1 MKKLYFKVLS
11 LTALLALVA
20 LLPGCKSE
28 EELSPEMT
36 LSESAVTVT
45 ADGGEVVVT
54 FELLNSNAQVEAR
67 PSVEWIREIDLSQPG
82 VLRFRVDENTEDVER
97 VGRIDLSVPSLP
109 APAVLTVTQAISQPF
124 ETEILRIFETGVDLR
139 ITPRDEAMTYVAT
152 LVPKSSFD
160 QMGGAQAYF
169 DYIVAFYKS
178 EALRYEM
185 SLEDFLTESEALVT
199 GVQTLDVRD
208 LYMDTDYLIVIF
220 GLDLQCNPLTR
231 VIVEE
236 FRTGTPEMLDIEFAI
251 DYEITGNR
259 VKMSVT
265 PSMEDKY
272 YYYDIMKKSDLE
284 SSGMTMEAMFQKM
297 ISTYVDNGT
306 STGMTVEETVSEI
319 CSRGAAEYEYK
330 AIDPETE
337 FVGYAFAVSESG
349 LICSAIASK
358 EFKTG
363 DVNPSENQI
372 SLIVEGVSSD
382 RANISVVTT
391 NTDPYVLIIDKASNW
406 EPFATDQEKIDE
418 LFSGRHDLE
427 RYVRNGNADGSIK
440 DLTPETDY
448 LVMAVGYFAGRP
460 TTDLVMKRFTTLSE
474 SSASEMT
481 FTFTVMNLSPY
492 GADVMIR
499 AEPASASFYC
509 GVVAEQATV
518 EDVERQT
525 DEMVEYYLNL
535 GYALNR
541 AQLMKQF
548 ISKSMAY
555 KTFNELN
562 DNTGYKAF
570 AVAIDD
576 ATGEFAGEI
585 SFSEVF
591 VTPKAVVAD
600 VKATVEFDKYYDCYE
615 LSQLDPSFPPAP
627 FAVVP
632 LKLKI
637 EGEAAG
643 FYYYAFEEDMTD
655 TEKYPDIKVINQLLS
670 YGESSE
676 MSFDYQSFY
685 DTDLTVVAVAVDAD
699 GNYGPVFR
707 RKIYVTKEN
716 VSPAEEYFNL
726 NQQSK
731 RRPAGMQMNDK

>member
-1 MKKLYFKVLS
+1 M
-11 LTALLALVA
+11 
-20 LLPGCKSE
+20 
-28 EELSPEMT
+28 
-36 LSESAVTVT
+36 
-45 ADGGEVVVT
+45 
-54 FELLNSNAQVEAR
+54 
-67 PSVEWIREIDLSQPG
+67 
-82 VLRFRVDENTEDVER
+82 
-97 VGRIDLSVPSLP
+97 VGR
-109 APAVLTVTQAISQPF
+109 
-124 ETEILRIFETGVDLR
+124 
-139 ITPRDEAMTYVAT
+139 
-152 LVPKSSFD
+152 
-160 QMGGAQAYF
+160 
-169 DYIVAFYKS
+169 
-178 EALRYEM
+178 
-185 SLEDFLTESEALVT
+185 
-199 GVQTLDVRD
+199 
-208 LYMDTDYLIVIF
+208 
-220 GLDLQCNPLTR
+220 
-231 VIVEE
+231 
-236 FRTGTPEMLDIEFAI
+236 
-251 DYEITGNR
+251 
-259 VKMSVT
+259 
-265 PSMEDKY
+265 
-272 YYYDIMKKSDLE
+272 
-284 SSGMTMEAMFQKM
+284 
-297 ISTYVDNGT
+297 
-306 STGMTVEETVSEI
+306 
-319 CSRGAAEYEYK
+319 
-330 AIDPETE
+330 
-337 FVGYAFAVSESG
+337 
-349 LICSAIASK
+349 
-358 EFKTG
+358 
-363 DVNPSENQI
+363 
-372 SLIVEGVSSD
+372 GVSSD

-406 EPFATDQEKIDE
+406 EPFTTDQEKIDE

-627 FAVVP
+627 FALVP

-726 NQQSK
+726 NQQNK

>member
-1 MKKLYFKVLS
+1 M
-11 LTALLALVA
+11 
-20 LLPGCKSE
+20 
-28 EELSPEMT
+28 
-36 LSESAVTVT
+36 
-45 ADGGEVVVT
+45 
-54 FELLNSNAQVEAR
+54 
-67 PSVEWIREIDLSQPG
+67 
-82 VLRFRVDENTEDVER
+82 
-97 VGRIDLSVPSLP
+97 
-109 APAVLTVTQAISQPF
+109 
-124 ETEILRIFETGVDLR
+124 
-139 ITPRDEAMTYVAT
+139 
-152 LVPKSSFD
+152 
-160 QMGGAQAYF
+160 
-169 DYIVAFYKS
+169 
-178 EALRYEM
+178 
-185 SLEDFLTESEALVT
+185 
-199 GVQTLDVRD
+199 
-208 LYMDTDYLIVIF
+208 
-220 GLDLQCNPLTR
+220 
-231 VIVEE
+231 
-236 FRTGTPEMLDIEFAI
+236 
-251 DYEITGNR
+251 
-259 VKMSVT
+259 
-265 PSMEDKY
+265 
-272 YYYDIMKKSDLE
+272 
-284 SSGMTMEAMFQKM
+284 
-297 ISTYVDNGT
+297 
-306 STGMTVEETVSEI
+306 
-319 CSRGAAEYEYK
+319 
-330 AIDPETE
+330 
-337 FVGYAFAVSESG
+337 SESG

-518 EDVERQT
+518 EDVEWQT

-627 FAVVP
+627 FALVP

-726 NQQSK
+726 NQQNK